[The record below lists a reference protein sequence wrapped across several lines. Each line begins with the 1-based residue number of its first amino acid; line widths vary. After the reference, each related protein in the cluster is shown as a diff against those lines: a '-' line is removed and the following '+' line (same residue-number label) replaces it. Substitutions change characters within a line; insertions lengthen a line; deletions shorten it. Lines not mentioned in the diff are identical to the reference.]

1 MVSIYEIGSV
11 ARASNDKLSDKDLL
25 AVGCPVEVRNAV
37 SRYVA
42 EGWNVAQ
49 YSRPGFEQMAGSQSL
64 FVQHV
69 KQDGLAIRDDQ
80 DYLRSLLDRY
90 RAKRN
95 YIRQL
100 PAAIS
105 PIFAI
110 SEDENGYWALL
121 LQADVLYVAV
131 RNACI
136 LHRAT
141 CASPQ
146 FDFNSLIE
154 WVSGIAGL
162 TSGEKEVLQ
171 SLRAFKHAYRARRS
185 SIDVSDIPEAA
196 RIAKKL
202 AAYWADLSDSVSH
215 EQEYSNGYFEVR
227 ALERQLVRAVGPTY
241 MDSLDRTHD
250 LAELWAT
257 ICHSDPYKPRPP
269 RLLHWSRQVSEFLTK
284 QHHH

>member
-1 MVSIYEIGSV
+1 MVSLYEIGSV
-11 ARASNDKLSDKDLL
+11 ARASNDTLSDKDLL
-25 AVGCPVEVRNAV
+25 AVGCPEELNNAV

-49 YSRPGFEQMAGSQSL
+49 YSRLEFEQMASSQSL

-69 KQDGLAIRDDQ
+69 KQDGQAIRDDQ
-80 DYLRSLLDRY
+80 GYLRSLLDRY
-90 RAKRN
+90 IAKRN

-105 PIFAI
+105 PIF
-110 SEDENGYWALL
+110 SMGETESGYWARL
-121 LQADVLYVAV
+121 LQADILYVAV
-131 RNACI
+131 RNSCI

-146 FDFNSLIE
+146 FDFNILIE
-154 WVSGIAGL
+154 WVSGIVGL
-162 TSGEKEVLQ
+162 TSAEEEVLQ
-171 SLRAFKHAYRARRS
+171 RLRMFKHAYRARNAT
-185 SIDVSDIPEAA
+185 IDVSDIPEAA
-196 RIAKKL
+196 RTAKKL
-202 AAYWADLSDSVSH
+202 AAYWADLSVSVGH

-269 RLLHWSRQVSEFLTK
+269 RLLHWTKQVSEFLTK
-284 QHHH
+284 QQHH